1 MAPLPERAALSR
13 FAQRP
18 CAVLPPRPPAPMFI
32 DGEEH
37 RYINL
42 SILPDFILNDYSY
55 SKSRTATIAILLTS
69 LPFKMAAL
77 QVDIYFPT

>member
-1 MAPLPERAALSR
+1 
-13 FAQRP
+13 
-18 CAVLPPRPPAPMFI
+18 MFI

-42 SILPDFILNDYSY
+42 SILPDFILNDDRYST
-55 SKSRTATIAILLTS
+55 SRTATIATLLTS
-69 LPFKMAAL
+69 LPFKMAAV